1 MKAIRDPEQVKS
13 CYEKHHGEQYFELP
27 PSAFHLR
34 IYEEGELLSSP
45 LRPMDHLLLLLE
57 GKLHLYDLN
66 QHGRQLPLGAA
77 SGVLLL
83 GDMEFATG
91 TETMFY
97 AHAQSQILCLA
108 LPIEPNRQALNKD
121 VTFLHFLIQ
130 SLAKK
135 ILFQSTIEIPSA
147 TIEEK
152 VLRYLET
159 SPSHR
164 IDGIESTA
172 LVLRCSK
179 RQLLRTLKKLCEAG
193 AVKKIGHGA
202 YKLCPGRSIDGSQ
215 TLDE

>member
-1 MKAIRDPEQVKS
+1 MKVIRDPEQVKS

-34 IYEEGELLSSP
+34 IYEEGEILSSP
-45 LRPMDHLLLLLE
+45 AAHGSPASTAGGKAPPLRPEPTREADAFGCRL
-57 GKLHLYDLN
+57 
-66 QHGRQLPLGAA
+66 RCAA
-77 SGVLLL
+77 A

-108 LPIEPNRQALNKD
+108 LPIEANRLALNED

-159 SPSHR
+159 SPP
-164 IDGIESTA
+164 IGLTE
-172 LVLRCSK
+172 LNPQLWCS
-179 RQLLRTLKKLCEAG
+179 G
-193 AVKKIGHGA
+193 AA
-202 YKLCPGRSIDGSQ
+202 SGSFFAR
-215 TLDE
+215 